1 MYKKVSRSKKFKVLK
16 LTKNGVDPLL
26 QQVVFFKAWTWL
38 NLSIFDDDIWSVRVI
53 QTLSPHKNVSSVRK
67 LVDITQQQIQKSSVH

>member
-1 MYKKVSRSKKFKVLK
+1 MYKKVSRSKKGSNV

-26 QQVVFFKAWTWL
+26 QQVVFFKVRTWL

-53 QTLSPHKNVSSVRK
+53 QTLSPHKN
-67 LVDITQQQIQKSSVH
+67 LQFEN

>member
-1 MYKKVSRSKKFKVLK
+1 MYKKVSRSKKGSKV

-26 QQVVFFKAWTWL
+26 QQVVFFKVRTWL

-53 QTLSPHKNVSSVRK
+53 QTLSPHKN
-67 LVDITQQQIQKSSVH
+67 LQFEN

>member
-1 MYKKVSRSKKFKVLK
+1 MYKKVSRSKKGSKV

-26 QQVVFFKAWTWL
+26 QQVVFFKVRTWL

-53 QTLSPHKNVSSVRK
+53 QTLSPLKN
-67 LVDITQQQIQKSSVH
+67 LQFEN

>member
-1 MYKKVSRSKKFKVLK
+1 MYKKVSRSKKGSKV

-26 QQVVFFKAWTWL
+26 QQVVFFFKVRTWL

-53 QTLSPHKNVSSVRK
+53 QTLSPHKN
-67 LVDITQQQIQKSSVH
+67 LQFEN